1 MNIFDI
7 IVVVILSFCLIRGFL
22 IGMVRQISSIVGVL
36 AGFFAGIRYYPLL
49 VGYLDGWI
57 HTPGYRD
64 IAAFMIL
71 FCSIFILVILLA
83 WVIHYLMKV
92 SKIGW
97 MDRVLGVIFGAAKAI
112 LVGAILLVALTTF
125 LPPDTGMVQQ
135 SRLAIFLAPVSDK
148 IALVVTEKVKTRYD
162 KNIDK
167 YLKNWKK

>member
-7 IVVVILSFCLIRGFL
+7 IIVVVLSFCLIRGFL

-36 AGFFAGIRYYPLL
+36 AGFLAAIRYYPLL
-49 VGYLDGWI
+49 TGYLKEWI
-57 HTPGYRD
+57 DTPGYRD

-71 FCSIFILVILLA
+71 FCIVFIVVILLA
-83 WVIHYLMKV
+83 WIIHYLMKV

-97 MDRVLGVIFGAAKAI
+97 VDRVLGVIFGAVKAA
-112 LVGAILLVALTTF
+112 LVVSILLVALTTF
-125 LPPDTGMVQQ
+125 LPPGTGVVQQ
-135 SRLAIFLAPVSDK
+135 SRLARYLTPISEK
-148 IALVVTEKVKTRYD
+148 IALFVTDKVKIKYN